1 MRPKSVRPPTCLV
14 VRVFQSFTTAVTT
27 AGTHRTVALGSRR
40 NASVLAWVVHFS
52 EVTEDAASGDGSAH
66 PSGAC
71 GVLGALSGTASVIQ
85 LDVVLLV
92 PGVPKVRAFRGAA
105 PPGHRER
112 ETAVVPRGPAGGEVC
127 GRWQRRRRFGKGGDA
142 DGAEGRRGAA
152 PAQTHRLDAHRLQA
166 PGFPLLLQAPVGQYL
181 EIKWKHGVNQTS
193 IWGLNGNPV

>member
-14 VRVFQSFTTAVTT
+14 VRVFHSFTTAVTT
-27 AGTHRTVALGSRR
+27 PGTRRAVAFGSRR
-40 NASVLAWVVHFS
+40 NASVLVWGVHFS

-66 PSGAC
+66 PSGAR
-71 GVLGALSGTASVIQ
+71 GLLGALSRTASIIQ

-92 PGVPKVRAFRGAA
+92 PGVPKVHGVRGAA

-127 GRWQRRRRFGKGGDA
+127 GRRQRRRRFRKGGDA

-152 PAQTHRLDAHRLQA
+152 PGQTHRLDAHRLPA
-166 PGFPLLLQAPVGQYL
+166 AGFPLLLQAPVGQYL
-181 EIKWKHGVNQTS
+181 GIKWKHGVSQAS
-193 IWGLNGNPV
+193 IWGLNGNTV